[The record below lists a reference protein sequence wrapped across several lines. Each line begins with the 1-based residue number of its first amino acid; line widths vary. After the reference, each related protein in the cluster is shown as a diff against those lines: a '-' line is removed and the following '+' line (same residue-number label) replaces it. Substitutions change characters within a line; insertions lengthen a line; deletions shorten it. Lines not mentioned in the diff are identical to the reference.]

1 LAQATAD
8 VAALGRIPLM
18 TVTDG
23 NCAFD
28 TFLFFE
34 GKPRGS
40 ANRRISRLEVVAS
53 IRDSCS
59 DARWQSA
66 FRQTAE
72 GLPEPPS
79 VESSAL
85 AATPLATAASTAPP
99 LPTLPPAPLP
109 PPPAPPPPPALDSR
123 AEGDEGDPP
132 LASGEVDFEAKS
144 DPSIGKAI
152 LLHAGLDAIGPCEL
166 ANLENKM
173 SVDDK
178 RYLLNYLKKHRAPI
192 KTKSKSRRRTTR
204 GRADATM
211 RQKREDAKKIATHC
225 ASVGVD
231 PQCDRMPKGFWP
243 NFFAQTYVTTR
254 KASARRLKMYWLRR
268 LREWNK
274 SSKQGRY
281 ECDKHAGIKKPKDD
295 RNNGRRRLR
304 KTQGRPVKALAIEN
318 ELVKWFAG
326 VRNSGCRV
334 SPKRFLTQ
342 AKRIQHEYIRL
353 AVAAGKPSRTPTV
366 DKQWSRRVRLRN
378 CISLKVVNLRYKVS
392 KRVLHNRMVIGWSNA
407 FRIRSSVLKLFGYD
421 PVIYSMDQKPFHF
434 DESGSKNQKT
444 LGWTG
449 QQETAND

>member
-1 LAQATAD
+1 MVNFVDTWGAACLAQAAAD
-8 VAALGRIPLM
+8 VAGLGRIPIM
-18 TVTDG
+18 PCGHAD
-23 NCAFD
+23 
-28 TFLFFE
+28 
-34 GKPRGS
+34 
-40 ANRRISRLEVVAS
+40 RRILRFEVVAS

-66 FRQTAE
+66 FRETAQ

-99 LPTLPPAPLP
+99 LPTLPPPPLP

-178 RYLLNYLKKHRAPI
+178 RYLLNYLKHSDPI

-243 NFFAQTYVTTR
+243 NFFAQTYVTTH

-274 SSKQGRY
+274 SSK
-281 ECDKHAGIKKPKDD
+281 HA
-295 RNNGRRRLR
+295 
-304 KTQGRPVKALAIEN
+304 
-318 ELVKWFAG
+318 
-326 VRNSGCRV
+326 
-334 SPKRFLTQ
+334 
-342 AKRIQHEYIRL
+342 
-353 AVAAGKPSRTPTV
+353 
-366 DKQWSRRVRLRN
+366 
-378 CISLKVVNLRYKVS
+378 
-392 KRVLHNRMVIGWSNA
+392 
-407 FRIRSSVLKLFGYD
+407 
-421 PVIYSMDQKPFHF
+421 
-434 DESGSKNQKT
+434 
-444 LGWTG
+444 
-449 QQETAND
+449 